1 MLKRLLDRV
10 EQSLGGG
17 EQGTKK
23 VGAFRWLIIIGCLG
37 VALMILSSFFS
48 VHDDVMPQ
56 ELPSVKKQ
64 DEEAEATW
72 KGKKDESMT
81 MKDYESMYASEL
93 SEVLDKVV
101 GVDDVSVV
109 VNLESSEEEV
119 VEKDVRTNEQ
129 VTAEED
135 PKGGTRRIQEN
146 SKDEKVV
153 LQRGENGDVP
163 IVVKKMKP
171 RVRGV
176 LVVAKGAENLQVKAA
191 IIEAIQRVLD
201 VPVHRISVLPKG

>member
-1 MLKRLLDRV
+1 MKRLLDRM

-48 VHDDVMPQ
+48 VHDDVLPQ
-56 ELPSVKKQ
+56 EMPSVQKEDK
-64 DEEAEATW
+64 EAETTW
-72 KGKKDESMT
+72 KNKKNDAMT

-93 SEVLDKVV
+93 ADVLGKVV
-101 GVDDVSVV
+101 GVDDVSVL

-119 VEKDVRTNEQ
+119 VEKDVRRNEQ
-129 VTAEED
+129 VTDEED
-135 PKGGTRRIQEN
+135 PRGGNRRIQES

-153 LQRGENGDVP
+153 LQRGEDGDIP

-171 RVRGV
+171 KVRGV

>member
-23 VGAFRWLIIIGCLG
+23 VGTFRWLLIIGCLG

-48 VHDDVMPQ
+48 VHDDVLPQ
-56 ELPSVKKQ
+56 ELPSGKEDETSEKAWNSKKSN
-64 DEEAEATW
+64 T
-72 KGKKDESMT
+72 MT

-93 SEVLDKVV
+93 SEVLGKVV
-101 GVDDVSVV
+101 GVDDVSVM

-119 VEKDVRTNEQ
+119 VEKDIRRNEQ
-129 VTAEED
+129 VTDEKD
-135 PKGGTRRIQEN
+135 PKGGTRRIQES

-153 LQRGENGDVP
+153 LQRGGDGDVP
-163 IVVKKMKP
+163 IVVKKVKP
-171 RVRGV
+171 KVRGV